1 MPKTYNDDHLVDEFG
16 RVIPYDNLKGSFPPG
31 VSNEVKRAT
40 FQKNDEF
47 RNDGSYTEGSKVK
60 TYFDDTYGIYGETAS
75 FTSVTSMPI
84 IIRIRASARSVRM

>member
-40 FQKNDEF
+40 FQNTTCSETTDRTLKA
-47 RNDGSYTEGSKVK
+47 VK
-60 TYFDDTYGIYGETAS
+60 
-75 FTSVTSMPI
+75 
-84 IIRIRASARSVRM
+84 